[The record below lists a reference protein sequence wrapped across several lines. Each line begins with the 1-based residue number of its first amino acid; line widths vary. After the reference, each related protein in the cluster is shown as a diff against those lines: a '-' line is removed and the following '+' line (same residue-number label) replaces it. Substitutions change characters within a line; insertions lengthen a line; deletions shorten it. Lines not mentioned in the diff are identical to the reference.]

1 MQTRFYTHKVRLSQ
15 SGHKHKVQ
23 GNSCELQLRARCES
37 SWKNRAHAQ
46 AGGTDLGRSV
56 GITLDPPPPRP
67 SLPSEGDQNSRES
80 ETILLRQMVSS
91 PVPLSLSAL
100 TQLVDHCVNY
110 SCNPNW
116 RDLSMPRVVCDT
128 PEVPPF
134 AATSNP
140 VVQAALSTIKCAMT
154 GELLP

>member
-15 SGHKHKVQ
+15 SGRKHKVQ

-46 AGGTDLGRSV
+46 AGDTDLGRSV
-56 GITLDPPPPRP
+56 GSTLDTPLGRACQVRATKTQ
-67 SLPSEGDQNSRES
+67 EKAK
-80 ETILLRQMVSS
+80 TFLLRRMVSS
-91 PVPLSLSAL
+91 PVLLSLGAL

-110 SCNPNW
+110 SCNSNW